1 MVNLLNQALRSRDVR
16 KLVEPHLHEVVWDSG
31 VDETS
36 EWVMASFEDLTHIQK
51 LESWLNS
58 KEISDSIEVILTDTS
73 WSELQQTTSDALL
86 KKPDDYFNQKHMFVV
101 AADRSWIME
110 YTPQQI
116 IRFGRW
122 VKVTCRV

>member
-58 KEISDSIEVILTDTS
+58 K
-73 WSELQQTTSDALL
+73 
-86 KKPDDYFNQKHMFVV
+86 
-101 AADRSWIME
+101 
-110 YTPQQI
+110 
-116 IRFGRW
+116 
-122 VKVTCRV
+122 

>member
-36 EWVMASFEDLTHIQK
+36 EWVMASFEGLTHIQK

-58 KEISDSIEVILTDTS
+58 KEISDSIEVILTDTA
-73 WSELQQTTSDALL
+73 WSELQQTTWDALL

>member
-58 KEISDSIEVILTDTS
+58 KEISDSIEVILTDTA
-73 WSELQQTTSDALL
+73 WSELQQTTWDALL
-86 KKPDDYFNQKHMFVV
+86 KKPDDYFNQKHMLVV

-116 IRFGRW
+116 IRFERW

>member
-58 KEISDSIEVILTDTS
+58 KEISDSIEVILTDTA
-73 WSELQQTTSDALL
+73 WSELQQTTWDALL
-86 KKPDDYFNQKHMFVV
+86 KKPDDYFNQKHMLVV

>member
-58 KEISDSIEVILTDTS
+58 KEISDSIEVILTDTA
-73 WSELQQTTSDALL
+73 WSELQQTTWDALL

>member
-1 MVNLLNQALRSRDVR
+1 MVNLLNQALRSRDIR

-36 EWVMASFEDLTHIQK
+36 EWVMASFEDQTHIQE
-51 LESWLNS
+51 LESWLIS
-58 KEISDSIEVILTDTS
+58 KEVADSTEAILTDTA
-73 WSELQQTTSDALL
+73 WSELQQTTWNALL
-86 KKPDDYFNQKHMFVV
+86 NKPDDYFNQKHMLVV

-110 YTPQQI
+110 YAPQQI

-122 VKVTCRV
+122 VKVT

>member
-58 KEISDSIEVILTDTS
+58 KEISDSIEVILTDTA
-73 WSELQQTTSDALL
+73 WSELQQTTWDALL
-86 KKPDDYFNQKHMFVV
+86 KKPDDYFNQKHMLVV
-101 AADRSWIME
+101 AADRSWIMD

-116 IRFGRW
+116 IRFGR
-122 VKVTCRV
+122 